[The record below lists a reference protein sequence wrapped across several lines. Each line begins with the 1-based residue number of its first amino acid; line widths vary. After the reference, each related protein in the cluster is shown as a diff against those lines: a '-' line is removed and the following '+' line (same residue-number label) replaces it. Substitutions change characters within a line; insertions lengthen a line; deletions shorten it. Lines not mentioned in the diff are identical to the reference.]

1 MYKYSKNEN
10 GFSAV
15 ETILIVVIVILIGV
29 VGWLAYKDH
38 SKTTTNYVATTS
50 SNNSITTKKSPS
62 MPASTSNIKY
72 LTISQWGVRAPYT
85 STDTLSYIMSN
96 ANLAII
102 VSKNMSDNYGCTGTN
117 NLPSGA
123 GGISRNVADN
133 TAQVMTTTPETYA
146 QLAQQDPTDYKQ
158 VGSYVYGFTRDQA
171 ACSNQTLAGTPGETA
186 QVNAENFTSSLIP
199 KLEVI
204 Q

>member
-10 GFSAV
+10 GFSVV
-15 ETILIVVIVILIGV
+15 EVILIFVIVALIGV

-38 SKTTTNYVATTS
+38 GNTTTRYTATTS
-50 SNNSITTKKSPS
+50 SNNAIIARKTPS
-62 MPASTSNIKY
+62 TSTSTSNIKY
-72 LTISQWGVRAPYT
+72 LTISQWGVKAPYI
-85 STDTLSYIMSN
+85 STDTLTYIMS
-96 ANLAII
+96 ATNLATV

-123 GGISRNVADN
+123 GGISRNIAN
-133 TAQVMTTTPETYA
+133 NIAQVMTMRPETYA
-146 QLAQQDPTDYKQ
+146 QLAQQDSADYKQ

-171 ACSNQTLAGTPGETA
+171 ACSNKTLGGTPGETA
-186 QVNAENFTSSLIP
+186 QVNAENFTNSLLP
-199 KLEVI
+199 KLEAI